1 MVIHRISGLIF
12 KLQRP
17 TSYRCWQK
25 DGTSSGRDLKNRFS
39 AEQEIDRLKTSGCNE
54 CPTVCGKL
62 LKTTPLQDS
71 SFEMHRKLAKVD
83 EEFRGARD
91 SLRVEEVGCAVWTL
105 PWTDVPAERKRKVYW
120 GECALDRCA
129 CWECSREQRV
139 WTRRTGRRTHSV
151 WKG

>member
-1 MVIHRISGLIF
+1 MHGDPSPFGLIF
-12 KLQRP
+12 KLQCP
-17 TSYRCWQK
+17 TSYRRWQK

-39 AEQEIDRLKTSGCNE
+39 AEQEIDRLKTLNHNE

-71 SFEMHRKLAKVD
+71 SFEMQRKLLKED
-83 EEFRGARD
+83 EEFGGNRD
-91 SLRVEEVGCAVWTL
+91 SWRVEEVRYAVWTL

-129 CWECSREQRV
+129 C
-139 WTRRTGRRTHSV
+139 
-151 WKG
+151 